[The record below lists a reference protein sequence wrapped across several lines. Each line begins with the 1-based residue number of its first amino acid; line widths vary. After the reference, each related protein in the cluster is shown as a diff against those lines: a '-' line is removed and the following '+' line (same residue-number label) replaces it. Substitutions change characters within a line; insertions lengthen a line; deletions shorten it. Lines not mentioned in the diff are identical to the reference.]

1 MNNLFKG
8 AALFIGGALVG
19 ATAAL
24 LLAPKTGE
32 EIRQQIANAADEA
45 KQRMQDYCEQLK
57 ADLAAA
63 NAPEEPAPAAEPAA
77 EPAKKE
83 A

>member
-24 LLAPKTGE
+24 LLSPKNGE
-32 EIRQQIANAADEA
+32 EIRQQLADYADEA
-45 KQRMQDYCEQLK
+45 KKRMQDYCEQLK
-57 ADLAAA
+57 ADLAEA
-63 NAPEEPAPAAEPAA
+63 NAAEPAP